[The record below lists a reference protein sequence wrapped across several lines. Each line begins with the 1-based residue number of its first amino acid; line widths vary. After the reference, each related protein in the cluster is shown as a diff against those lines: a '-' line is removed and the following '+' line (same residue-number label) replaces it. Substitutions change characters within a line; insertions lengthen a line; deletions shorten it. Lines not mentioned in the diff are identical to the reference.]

1 MYVLFCTKYETCAFY
16 SIPHVV
22 MGHST
27 KGEEFG
33 QKNAKNY
40 TTNLDFLNF
49 NFNSEQL
56 TAINHSSRQENLHNN
71 AFVGLL

>member
-1 MYVLFCTKYETCAFY
+1 
-16 SIPHVV
+16 
-22 MGHST
+22 MGQST
-27 KGEEFG
+27 KGEEFEQFFL
-33 QKNAKNY
+33 QKIH
-40 TTNLDFLNF
+40 NLFGFFLDF

>member
-1 MYVLFCTKYETCAFY
+1 MVY
-16 SIPHVV
+16 

-27 KGEEFG
+27 KGKEFE
-33 QKNAKNY
+33 QFFLCKNN

-56 TAINHSSRQENLHNN
+56 TAINHTSRQENLYTH

>member
-1 MYVLFCTKYETCAFY
+1 
-16 SIPHVV
+16 

-33 QKNAKNY
+33 HFFLNY
-40 TTNLDFLNF
+40 TTHLDIFNF

-56 TAINHSSRQENLHNN
+56 TVINHSSSQENLHNN

>member
-1 MYVLFCTKYETCAFY
+1 
-16 SIPHVV
+16 

-27 KGEEFG
+27 KGEEFEHFFFF
-33 QKNAKNY
+33 AKKY
-40 TTNLDFLNF
+40 TTNLDFFNF
-49 NFNSEQL
+49 NFNPEQL